1 MCVTLKN
8 LTGREL
14 TLYSLEGD
22 RPLVT
27 LTVDGPQPL
36 TTSIFAPTGGEIEG
50 IPTVRLADKV
60 ELNLDLAP
68 QPSYRPQPAPARSRS
83 SPCRTSLALPALLW
97 GKHAMRQRTSQKQ
110 KSENQR
116 GGGTA
121 LTAAPPAAMLPSCVR
136 RTPRRRPRGGPAMKK
151 DKRELEWGKSRREG
165 QGAGQGRPASL

>member
-68 QPSYRPQPAPARSRS
+68 QPSYRPQPAPAHQISAPTRPTPAYLAPTYP
-83 SPCRTSLALPALLW
+83 SPKSLA
-97 GKHAMRQRTSQKQ
+97 
-110 KSENQR
+110 
-116 GGGTA
+116 
-121 LTAAPPAAMLPSCVR
+121 PAAKPSNSA
-136 RTPRRRPRGGPAMKK
+136 PRPANLNPQPARRP
-151 DKRELEWGKSRREG
+151 
-165 QGAGQGRPASL
+165 